1 MKIQRTKNASRNVL
15 FGSIQK
21 VYQIIMPFI
30 MRTLMIYY
38 MGIEY
43 AGLNNLFSSILQV
56 LNLAELGIGAALVCS
71 MYAPIAEDDTDK
83 ICALMNLYK
92 KIFRIIGLVVLA
104 LGLILVPFLP
114 KLIAS
119 DTPNDLNIY
128 YLYLM
133 YLGNTVLSYWLFAYK
148 NSLLSAHQRTDVSSK
163 VMILTNTVQYILQ
176 IFVLIFLRNYYL
188 YLGSSILAQVM
199 TNIITAIRVDKIYPE
214 YHPRGKLDSRTVND
228 IKKKVQGLVTNK
240 IGGTILRSA
249 DSIVVSAFLG
259 LSILAVYQNYYFIL
273 SSVISILSILYQSVI
288 AGIGNSLIVEN
299 QKKNYY
305 DFQTMT
311 FGISFISA
319 VCCSCFMGLF
329 QPFMKV
335 WMGEDRLLSYSVIIC
350 LVVYFYIF
358 EIDQMI
364 GAYKDAAG
372 IWYEDRFRPLLT
384 ALLNLGLN
392 IILVRYIGLYG
403 VLLSTVISLVV
414 LGIPWLIHNVF
425 TLLFD
430 SEKPISYVLLLVKY
444 AIAAMVT
451 VTVTFYA
458 SQIVPDKGIITFP
471 IKLFVCVICSSA
483 LFCLLFWRN
492 EHLKRISIILQRI
505 VKRKNR

>member
-43 AGLNNLFSSILQV
+43 AGINNLFTSILQV

-92 KIFRIIGLVVLA
+92 KVFRIIGLVVLA
-104 LGLILVPFLP
+104 FGLMLVPFLP
-114 KLIAS
+114 KLIAG
-119 DTPNDLNIY
+119 DTPSDLNIY

-188 YLGSSILAQVM
+188 YLGSSILAQAM
-199 TNIITAIRVDKIYPE
+199 TNIITAIRVDRIYPE

-249 DSIVVSAFLG
+249 DSIVISAFLG

-273 SSVISILSILYQSVI
+273 SSVIGILSILYQSVI

-299 QKKNYY
+299 QKKNYF

-335 WMGEDRLLSYSVIIC
+335 WMGEGRLLSYSVIIC
-350 LVVYFYIF
+350 LVVYFYF
-358 EIDQMI
+358 GEIDQMI
-364 GAYKDAAG
+364 SAYKDAAG

-392 IILVRYIGLYG
+392 LILVRYIGLYG

-430 SEKPISYVLLLVKY
+430 EENPLTYIFSLFKY
-444 AIAAMVT
+444 AIASIIAVT
-451 VTVTFYA
+451 LSFYA
-458 SQIVPDKGIITFP
+458 SQLIPDKGIITLPF
-471 IKLFVCVICSSA
+471 KCLVCIVCSSA
-483 LFCLLFWRN
+483 LFFFMFWKN
-492 EHLKRISIILQRI
+492 EHLRRIMHVTQKIIKRD
-505 VKRKNR
+505 

>member
-15 FGSIQK
+15 FGTIQK

-43 AGLNNLFSSILQV
+43 AGLNNLFASILQV

-92 KIFRIIGLVVLA
+92 KIFRIIGFVVLA
-104 LGLILVPFLP
+104 LGLVLVPFIP

-119 DTPNDLNIY
+119 DTPSDLNIY
-128 YLYLM
+128 YLYIM

-163 VMILTNTVQYILQ
+163 VMILTNTVQYVLQ

-199 TNIITAIRVDKIYPE
+199 TNIITAIRVDKLYPE
-214 YHPRGKLDSRTVND
+214 YHPRGKLDSRTVYD

-240 IGGTILRSA
+240 IGGTILKSA

-259 LSILAVYQNYYFIL
+259 LSILAIYQNYYFIL
-273 SSVISILSILYQSVI
+273 SSVISILAIVYQSVI

-329 QPFMKV
+329 QPFMKI

-350 LVVYFYIF
+350 LVVYFYFF

-430 SEKPISYVLLLVKY
+430 GENPISYVLLLIKY
-444 AIAAMVT
+444 AIAATVIVT
-451 VTVTFYA
+451 ITFFA
-458 SQIVPDKGIITFP
+458 SQIIPDKGIITFP
-471 IKLFVCVICSSA
+471 IKLFVCVICSSS

-492 EHLKRISIILQRI
+492 EHLRRIITLLQRI
-505 VKRKNR
+505 RKRKNR